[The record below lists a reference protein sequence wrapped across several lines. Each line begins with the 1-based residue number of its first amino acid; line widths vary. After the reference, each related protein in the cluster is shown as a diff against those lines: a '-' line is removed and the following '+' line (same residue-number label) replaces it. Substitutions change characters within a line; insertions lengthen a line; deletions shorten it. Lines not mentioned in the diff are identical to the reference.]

1 MKQTRLSA
9 LPPDL
14 PDALRPL
21 LTGAELFDSSCSP
34 AAQVWHAIG
43 EEELYL
49 KRSRPGSLGREAKL
63 TRWMHEKGMAAE
75 VLLYLSGESDWL
87 VTRALA
93 GEDGI
98 AERYLSQPERLC
110 RRMGALLRELHEWET
125 AGCPVPDR
133 TGDYLAAVEAGIAG
147 GVWSPSRTVEGRFS
161 WKDRQEAIR
170 LVREWGGA
178 LRRDTLIHG
187 DFCLPNVMMNDW
199 RLSGYIDLDNA
210 GVGDRHIDLYW
221 MVWSLTFN
229 LKDGR
234 WGDVFLDAYGR
245 KDVQPDL
252 LRTVAACECF
262 G

>member
-1 MKQTRLSA
+1 MKQREVSQDLLQFPPEVRPFLCGARL
-9 LPPDL
+9 L
-14 PDALRPL
+14 
-21 LTGAELFDSSCSP
+21 DSSCSP
-34 AAQVWHAIG
+34 AAQVWHAVG
-43 EEELYL
+43 EEDLYL
-49 KRSRPGSLGREAKL
+49 KRSRPGTLRREAAM

-98 AERYLSQPERLC
+98 AERYLLCPERLC
-110 RRMGALLRELHEWET
+110 RRMGELLRELHEGET

-133 TGDYLAAVEAGIAG
+133 TGDYLIGVEAGIAG
-147 GVWSPSRTVEGRFS
+147 GIWSPSRTVEARFS
-161 WKDRQEAIR
+161 WKDRQEAVD

-221 MVWSLTFN
+221 MVWSLTYN

-234 WGDVFLDAYGR
+234 WGDLFLDAYGR
-245 KDVQPDL
+245 EAVQPDL